1 MDLMYDI
8 FLGKPIWMWVLFLG
22 IILALLILDLG
33 VLQKRTHEISIKE
46 SLVLS
51 SFYIILAC
59 LFGGWVW
66 YYLGADSGK
75 EYFTGFI
82 IEKTLSVDNI
92 FLFSLIFSFF
102 HIPRLYQHRVL
113 FWGILGVIILRAVM
127 IGVGA
132 TLIVHFSWILYIF
145 GIFLI
150 VTGIKMLRIKEIKFD
165 LEKNAAF
172 NFIQRHF
179 HVTSQLHG
187 EHFIVRLRNSVSG
200 KMEWRLT
207 PLMLTLILIELAD
220 VVFAIDSVP
229 AIFAI
234 TQDPF
239 IVYTSNIFA
248 ILGLRALYFALA
260 AIIHK
265 FKYLKP
271 ALALILIFIGSKI
284 FIADILGMEKFPAS
298 ISLIVTSCLL
308 LSGVFISL
316 IRSR

>member
-82 IEKTLSVDNI
+82 IEKTLSIDNI

-260 AIIHK
+260 AIIYK
-265 FKYLKP
+265 FTYLKP

-284 FIADILGMEKFPAS
+284 FIADVLGMEKFPAS